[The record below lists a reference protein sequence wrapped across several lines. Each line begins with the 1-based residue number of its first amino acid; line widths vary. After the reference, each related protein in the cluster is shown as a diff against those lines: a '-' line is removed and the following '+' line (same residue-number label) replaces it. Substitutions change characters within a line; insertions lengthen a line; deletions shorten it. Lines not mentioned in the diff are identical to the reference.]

1 MGGSN
6 YNSFCPLLCV
16 ILRDL
21 VPSLQFKKHEKHPW
35 KSITFRK
42 TKSNTPTWVFFTFFK
57 MYKWYQ
63 IAQQIAYCH
72 ENIAVKE
79 HKIHLVA
86 FPINTLK
93 GGIMVLG
100 VFRRTLM

>member
-1 MGGSN
+1 
-6 YNSFCPLLCV
+6 
-16 ILRDL
+16 
-21 VPSLQFKKHEKHPW
+21 
-35 KSITFRK
+35 
-42 TKSNTPTWVFFTFFK
+42 

-63 IAQQIAYCH
+63 IAQRIAYCH

-79 HKIHLVA
+79 HKIYLVA

-93 GGIMVLG
+93 GGIMALG